1 MLQVRC
7 AKNRAKPQGAASQTP
22 IRDNIGQW
30 VWRLRQPRII
40 RRNIAYPTNSNQG
53 FYYNLLLD
61 NVPFRGD
68 RELLPE
74 GSDYFT
80 ECIRRGVFRST
91 PQLDQHLQAYA
102 RYNLYQQI
110 TLDKLRARVA
120 TSCSDH
126 ALHALGTPNQPDGNE
141 GADPDSDS
149 ACLRAAEA
157 QQQLLRSQG
166 AGFYGQEAAEV
177 DAGMAQEKAVQRQP
191 NVFSG
196 TSASALCNMP
206 CNLSCSNTSIVIHLH
221 RHFISFHAPAKP
233 A

>member
-1 MLQVRC
+1 LLLLLLLLLLLQFHSCHSMLQVRS
-7 AKNRAKPQGAASQTP
+7 AKNKAKPQGAAPQTP

-30 VWRLRQPRII
+30 VWRLREPRII

-61 NVPFRGD
+61 HVAFRGD

-80 ECIRRGVFRST
+80 ECIKRGVFRST
-91 PQLDQHLQAYA
+91 PELDQHLQAYA

-126 ALHALGTPNQPDGNE
+126 AIHALGSPNQPDGNE
-141 GADPDSDS
+141 GADPDSN
-149 ACLRAAEA
+149 AALLRAAEA

-166 AGFYGQEAAEV
+166 AGFHGQEAAEI
-177 DAGMAQEKAVQRQP
+177 DAGMARKQALQRQ
-191 NVFSG
+191 N
-196 TSASALCNMP
+196 
-206 CNLSCSNTSIVIHLH
+206 
-221 RHFISFHAPAKP
+221 HAY
-233 A
+233 